1 MVQRM
6 RKIKPF
12 KLLDVTKKMMPQER
26 QSMIVNAV
34 RRILAAESKF
44 CGISCC
50 KNIIIVSYM

>member
-44 CGISCC
+44 LW
-50 KNIIIVSYM
+50 YFLL